1 MTSVWTAALAD
12 AGETARTASIGPGL
26 TAFLIVVGL
35 FVATYFLVRSM
46 LKQIKKVP
54 PTFDGEQPASAP
66 GPVASTETDPV
77 DATSADAEPDDAR

>member
-1 MTSVWTAALAD
+1 MTGPWMSVLAD
-12 AGETARTASIGPGL
+12 AGETARTAAVGPGL

-54 PTFDGEQPASAP
+54 PTFDAEPAPPAP
-66 GPVASTETDPV
+66 PAEPVERDES
-77 DATSADAEPDDAR
+77 SADAEADDAR